1 MAQNADGSVIITTSI
16 DTSNITTGIADV
28 EKEIGRLSS
37 GFEGLKN
44 QIGKSMDADFASA
57 FTSDVEKVENQISD
71 LQDKLKSIGGTTF
84 KTDQYQSIEDTYDQV
99 IAKADELR
107 AKLNLLNRQGVSPD
121 TQRYKSV
128 KAEYDATVVSV
139 DNLRAALDRLESS
152 GEAYVPGVDTSQY
165 AQAGAEIDRLS
176 QKIEDLKQKSSEIG
190 GKFKGIGTTIA
201 TAMQSP
207 LQAVGRVLG
216 ATVQKIGQI
225 GSKALQAGKA
235 FAQWSINH
243 IVSGLKSAASG
254 LKNMVTGAN
263 SMGGKFSS
271 LASEAKSFAVGLL
284 GARSIF
290 TILQNAVNAYMQQNQ
305 QLSATLSN
313 VWANLGSLLGPI
325 IERIINLLSTAV
337 SYVTQFFSLLGITS
351 KKVSSAIGGAGS
363 AAAAETKKLK
373 KQLASFDELNVLQDN
388 SSGGGGGGGGGAGG
402 IGADGAA
409 EVKLPDWAKL
419 MAEQLKNGKWAE
431 AATTLTDQLNAMV
444 ASVDWAGI
452 GDKIGYY
459 LNGALTFLAT
469 AITTF
474 NWTALGADLGTMLNN
489 IITSVDWGNLGTL
502 LMAKWAILLQL
513 LAGFFETFDGKAFG
527 DGLYS
532 LLMGAVNAC
541 DWVGLTGELSKNIS
555 NFIQAIDFEKLGTA
569 LSTGV
574 RTILQSFNIAIAD
587 FDWRGLG
594 EKIADFINGID
605 WAGIIGDLVTLIS
618 NVQKAA
624 LNLLIGFAEKLD
636 WSKLGHDLFD
646 SLKSVVQN
654 TDWGGIV
661 SLAFELLG
669 AAISGAL
676 SLIVTLAVDF
686 WNLLKE
692 GWESTKS
699 YFSSYIEE
707 AGGNIIEGLWNG
719 IVNALKNVG
728 NWIVDHIFQPF
739 IDGFK
744 AAFGIHSPSTVM
756 EEQGNYIIEGLL
768 QGITNAWKGIT
779 EFIGNS
785 LTSIKN
791 TISTAWS
798 NVKSTASQKWSEI
811 RSAVTSTWE
820 NLKSGAADKF
830 NALKTNVLN
839 AWNSIKNSPA
849 WQTISSA
856 LSTTWTNMKNKATTT
871 FNGMKTS
878 IVNIFNG
885 LKNAIKSPVNAII
898 GFINGM
904 ISGIVSG
911 INSAISVL
919 NRLHISIPRWVPGIG
934 GRSLGFNIPH
944 VSAPHIPYLA
954 KGAVI
959 PPNAPFMAMLGDQR
973 HGTNVEA
980 PLETIQEAVALV
992 MDGMTGGMMTGFEA
1006 VIAILREILEAIM
1019 GIEIGDDVIANAVKN
1034 YNRKMAVV
1042 NGG

>member
-71 LQDKLKSIGGTTF
+71 LQDKLKSIGNTTF
-84 KTDQYQSIEDTYDQV
+84 KTDQYQSIENTYDQM

-176 QKIEDLKQKSSEIG
+176 QKMEDLKQKSSEIG
-190 GKFKGIGTTIA
+190 GKFKGIGTMIA

-290 TILQNAVNAYMQQNQ
+290 TVLQNAVNAYMQQNQ

-325 IERIINLLSTAV
+325 IERLINLLSTAV

-419 MAEQLKNGKWAE
+419 MAEQLKNGEWAA

-469 AITTF
+469 AILGF
-474 NWTALGADLGTMLNN
+474 DWFALGSDIATSLNH
-489 IITSVDWGNLGTL
+489 IIDNVNWGNLGVVLGAKFIILIEGLGGLFSTL
-502 LMAKWAILLQL
+502 NWAGL
-513 LAGFFETFDGKAFG
+513 GKALSDAFM
-527 DGLYS
+527 GLW
-532 LLMGAVNAC
+532 N
-541 DWVGLTGELSKNIS
+541 
-555 NFIQAIDFEKLGTA
+555 AIDWTQAAKTVSDGVKGVFDAIGAAADNMDWGKIGRDI
-569 LSTGV
+569 TGAF
-574 RTILQSFNIAIAD
+574 QN
-587 FDWRGLG
+587 
-594 EKIADFINGID
+594 ID
-605 WAGIIGDLVTLIS
+605 WAGAAQSISSGVIKVISGVSEMLQSINWQQIGNDIATFIGTIDWTGLTVSLSSGIG
-618 NVQKAA
+618 AA
-624 LNLLIGFAEKLD
+624 LGGFAALLWGFIEGA
-636 WSKLGHDLFD
+636 WN
-646 SLKSVVQN
+646 SVVEWWKA
-654 TDWGGIV
+654 TAYKDGE
-661 SLAFELLG
+661 F
-669 AAISGAL
+669 
-676 SLIVTLAVDF
+676 T
-686 WNLLKE
+686 
-692 GWESTKS
+692 
-699 YFSSYIEE
+699 
-707 AGGNIIEGLWNG
+707 IEGLLNG
-719 IVNALKNVG
+719 ILNGIKNIWS
-728 NWIVDHIFQPF
+728 WIVSNIFEPF
-739 IDGFK
+739 INGFK

-820 NLKSGAADKF
+820 SLKSGAADKF

-849 WQTISSA
+849 WQTISST

-944 VSAPHIPYLA
+944 VSAPQIPYLA

-992 MDGMTGGMMTGFEA
+992 MDGMTGGMMAGFEA
-1006 VIAILREILEAIM
+1006 VIAILREILEAVM

>member
-57 FTSDVEKVENQISD
+57 FTSDVERVESQISD
-71 LQDKLKSIGGTTF
+71 LQDKLKSIGDTTF

-176 QKIEDLKQKSSEIG
+176 QKMEDLKQKSSEIS

-254 LKNMVTGAN
+254 LKNMVMGAN

-419 MAEQLKNGKWAE
+419 MAEQLKKGEWAE
-431 AATTLTDQLNAMV
+431 AATTLTDQLNTMV
-444 ASVDWAGI
+444 ANVDWAGI

-469 AITTF
+469 AILGF
-474 NWTALGADLGTMLNN
+474 DWFALGSDIATSLNH
-489 IITSVDWGNLGTL
+489 IIDNVDWGNLGVVLGAKFIILIEGLGGLFSTL
-502 LMAKWAILLQL
+502 NWAGL
-513 LAGFFETFDGKAFG
+513 GKALSDAFM
-527 DGLYS
+527 GLW
-532 LLMGAVNAC
+532 N
-541 DWVGLTGELSKNIS
+541 
-555 NFIQAIDFEKLGTA
+555 AIDWAQAAKTV
-569 LSTGV
+569 SDGV
-574 RTILQSFNIAIAD
+574 KGVFDAIGAAAD
-587 FDWRGLG
+587 NMDWG
-594 EKIADFINGID
+594 KIGRDITNAFQNID
-605 WAGIIGDLVTLIS
+605 WAGAAQSLSSGVIKVISGVSEMLQSINWQQIGNDIATFIGTIDWTGLTVSLSSGIGAALAGFPALLWGFIQGAWNSVVEWWKATAYKDGEFTVEGLLNGIINGLKNIWSWIKS
-618 NVQKAA
+618 NV
-624 LNLLIGFAEKLD
+624 
-636 WSKLGHDLFD
+636 
-646 SLKSVVQN
+646 
-654 TDWGGIV
+654 
-661 SLAFELLG
+661 FE
-669 AAISGAL
+669 
-676 SLIVTLAVDF
+676 
-686 WNLLKE
+686 
-692 GWESTKS
+692 
-699 YFSSYIEE
+699 
-707 AGGNIIEGLWNG
+707 
-719 IVNALKNVG
+719 
-728 NWIVDHIFQPF
+728 PF
-739 IDGFK
+739 INGFK

-768 QGITNAWKGIT
+768 QGITNAWRGIT

-791 TISTAWS
+791 TISEAWS

-820 NLKSGAADKF
+820 SLKSGAADKF

-849 WQTISSA
+849 WQTISST

-944 VSAPHIPYLA
+944 VYAPQIPYLA

-992 MDGMTGGMMTGFEA
+992 MDGMTGGMMAGFEA
-1006 VIAILREILEAIM
+1006 VIAILREILEAVM

>member
-71 LQDKLKSIGGTTF
+71 LQDKLKSIGDTTF
-84 KTDQYQSIEDTYDQV
+84 KTDQYQSIENTYDQM

-139 DNLRAALDRLESS
+139 DNLRAALDRLEST

-165 AQAGAEIDRLS
+165 AQAGAEVDQLS
-176 QKIEDLKQKSSEIG
+176 QKLENLKQKEAEVKAASNSVPSSWNQMVTLSGTVSNAVSGIA
-190 GKFKGIGTTIA
+190 GKFRSVGATITTAIQHPLQTADRILGTTI
-201 TAMQSP
+201 
-207 LQAVGRVLG
+207 
-216 ATVQKIGQI
+216 QKIGQI

-337 SYVTQFFSLLGITS
+337 SYVTQFFGLLGITS

-363 AAAAETKKLK
+363 VAAAETKKLK

-402 IGADGAA
+402 IGADGTA

-419 MAEQLKNGKWAE
+419 MAEQLKNGEWAA

-469 AITTF
+469 AILGF
-474 NWTALGADLGTMLNN
+474 DWFALGSDIATSLNH
-489 IITSVDWGNLGTL
+489 IIDNVDWGNLGIVLGAKFIILIEGLGGLFSTL
-502 LMAKWAILLQL
+502 NWAGL
-513 LAGFFETFDGKAFG
+513 GKALSDAFM
-527 DGLYS
+527 GLW
-532 LLMGAVNAC
+532 N
-541 DWVGLTGELSKNIS
+541 
-555 NFIQAIDFEKLGTA
+555 AIDWAQAAKTV
-569 LSTGV
+569 SDGV
-574 RTILQSFNIAIAD
+574 KGVFDAIGAAAD
-587 FDWRGLG
+587 NMDWG
-594 EKIADFINGID
+594 KIGRDITSAFQNID
-605 WAGIIGDLVTLIS
+605 WAGAAQSLSSGVIKVISGVSEMLQSINWQQIGNDIATFIGTIDWTGLTVSLSSGIG
-618 NVQKAA
+618 AA
-624 LNLLIGFAEKLD
+624 LGGFAALLWGFIKD
-636 WSKLGHDLFD
+636 AWN
-646 SLKSVVQN
+646 SVVEWWKA
-654 TDWGGIV
+654 TAYKDGE
-661 SLAFELLG
+661 F
-669 AAISGAL
+669 
-676 SLIVTLAVDF
+676 T
-686 WNLLKE
+686 
-692 GWESTKS
+692 
-699 YFSSYIEE
+699 
-707 AGGNIIEGLWNG
+707 IEGLLNG
-719 IVNALKNVG
+719 ILNGIKNIGSWLMSNVVN
-728 NWIVDHIFQPF
+728 PF
-739 IDGFK
+739 INGFK

-791 TISTAWS
+791 TISAAWS

-811 RSAVTSTWE
+811 RSAVTSIWE
-820 NLKSGAADKF
+820 SLKSGAADKF

-839 AWNSIKNSPA
+839 AWNSIKTSPA
-849 WQTISSA
+849 WQTISST

-871 FNGMKTS
+871 FSGMKTS

-992 MDGMTGGMMTGFEA
+992 MDGMTGGMMAGFEA
-1006 VIAILREILEAIM
+1006 VIAILREILEAVM

>member
-57 FTSDVEKVENQISD
+57 FTSDVEKVESQIND
-71 LQDKLKSIGGTTF
+71 LQDKLKNIGDTTF
-84 KTDQYQSIEDTYDQV
+84 KTDQYQSIENTYDQV

-176 QKIEDLKQKSSEIG
+176 QKMEDLKQKSSEIS

-243 IVSGLKSAASG
+243 IVSGLKSAASW

-337 SYVTQFFSLLGITS
+337 SYVTQFFGLLGITS

-402 IGADGAA
+402 IGADGVA
-409 EVKLPDWAKL
+409 EVKLPDWAKI
-419 MAEQLKNGKWAE
+419 MAEQLKNGEWAE

-469 AITTF
+469 AILGF
-474 NWTALGADLGTMLNN
+474 DWFALGSDIATSLNH
-489 IITSVDWGNLGTL
+489 IIDNVDWGNLGIVLGAKFIILIEGLGGLFSTL
-502 LMAKWAILLQL
+502 NWAGL
-513 LAGFFETFDGKAFG
+513 GKALSDAFM
-527 DGLYS
+527 GLW
-532 LLMGAVNAC
+532 N
-541 DWVGLTGELSKNIS
+541 
-555 NFIQAIDFEKLGTA
+555 AIDWTQAAKTV
-569 LSTGV
+569 SDGV
-574 RTILQSFNIAIAD
+574 KGVFDAIGAAAD
-587 FDWRGLG
+587 NMDWG
-594 EKIADFINGID
+594 KIGRDITSAFQNID
-605 WAGIIGDLVTLIS
+605 WAGAAQSISSGVIKVISGVSEMLQSINWQQIGNDIATFIGTIDWTGLTVSLSSGIG
-618 NVQKAA
+618 AA
-624 LNLLIGFAEKLD
+624 LAGFPALLWGFIKGA
-636 WSKLGHDLFD
+636 WN
-646 SLKSVVQN
+646 SVVEWWKA
-654 TDWGGIV
+654 TAYKDGE
-661 SLAFELLG
+661 F
-669 AAISGAL
+669 
-676 SLIVTLAVDF
+676 T
-686 WNLLKE
+686 
-692 GWESTKS
+692 
-699 YFSSYIEE
+699 
-707 AGGNIIEGLWNG
+707 IEGLLNG
-719 IVNALKNVG
+719 IINGVKNIGSWLMSNVVN
-728 NWIVDHIFQPF
+728 PF
-739 IDGFK
+739 INGFK

-756 EEQGNYIIEGLL
+756 EEQGNYVIEGLL

-791 TISTAWS
+791 TISEAWS

-820 NLKSGAADKF
+820 SLKSGAADKF

-849 WQTISSA
+849 WQTISST
-856 LSTTWTNMKNKATTT
+856 LSTTWTNMKNKATTI
-871 FNGMKTS
+871 FSGMKTS

-944 VSAPHIPYLA
+944 VYAPQIPYLA

-992 MDGMTGGMMTGFEA
+992 MDGMTGGMMAGFEA
-1006 VIAILREILEAIM
+1006 VIAILREILEAVM

>member
-71 LQDKLKSIGGTTF
+71 LQDKLKSIGDTTF
-84 KTDQYQSIEDTYDQV
+84 KTDQYQSIENTYDQV

-128 KAEYDATVVSV
+128 KAEYDATVESV

-176 QKIEDLKQKSSEIG
+176 QKMEDLKHKSSEIG

-290 TILQNAVNAYMQQNQ
+290 TVLQNAVNAYMQQNQ

-325 IERIINLLSTAV
+325 IERLINLLSTAV

-419 MAEQLKNGKWAE
+419 MAEQLKNGEWAE

-469 AITTF
+469 AILGF
-474 NWTALGADLGTMLNN
+474 DWFALGSDIATSLNH
-489 IITSVDWGNLGTL
+489 IIDNVDWGNLGVVLGAKFIILIEGLGGLFSTL
-502 LMAKWAILLQL
+502 NWAGL
-513 LAGFFETFDGKAFG
+513 GKALSDAFM
-527 DGLYS
+527 GLW
-532 LLMGAVNAC
+532 N
-541 DWVGLTGELSKNIS
+541 
-555 NFIQAIDFEKLGTA
+555 AIDWAQAAKTV
-569 LSTGV
+569 SDGV
-574 RTILQSFNIAIAD
+574 KGVFDAIGAAADNMDWGKIGRDVTIAFQN
-587 FDWRGLG
+587 
-594 EKIADFINGID
+594 ID
-605 WAGIIGDLVTLIS
+605 WAGAAQSISSGVIKVISGVSEMLQSINWQQIGNDIATFIGTIDWTGLTVSLSSGIG
-618 NVQKAA
+618 AA
-624 LNLLIGFAEKLD
+624 LGGFAALLWGFIEGA
-636 WSKLGHDLFD
+636 WN
-646 SLKSVVQN
+646 SVVEWWKA
-654 TDWGGIV
+654 TAYKDGE
-661 SLAFELLG
+661 F
-669 AAISGAL
+669 
-676 SLIVTLAVDF
+676 T
-686 WNLLKE
+686 
-692 GWESTKS
+692 
-699 YFSSYIEE
+699 
-707 AGGNIIEGLWNG
+707 IEGLLNG
-719 IVNALKNVG
+719 ILNGIKNIWS
-728 NWIVDHIFQPF
+728 WIKTNVFEPF
-739 IDGFK
+739 INGFK

-820 NLKSGAADKF
+820 SLKSGAADKF

-849 WQTISSA
+849 WQTISST

-871 FNGMKTS
+871 FSGMKTS

-911 INSAISVL
+911 INSAISAL

-944 VSAPHIPYLA
+944 VSAPQIPYLA

>member
-57 FTSDVEKVENQISD
+57 FTSDVEKVESQISD
-71 LQDKLKSIGGTTF
+71 LQDKLKSIGDTTF

-176 QKIEDLKQKSSEIG
+176 QKMEDLKQKSSEIS

-243 IVSGLKSAASG
+243 IVSGLKLAASG

-402 IGADGAA
+402 IGAGSAA

-419 MAEQLKNGKWAE
+419 MAEQLKNGEWAA

-444 ASVDWAGI
+444 ANVDWAGI

-469 AITTF
+469 AILGF
-474 NWTALGADLGTMLNN
+474 DWFALGSDIATSLNH
-489 IITSVDWGNLGTL
+489 IIDNVDWGNLGVVLGAKFIILIEGLGGLFSTL
-502 LMAKWAILLQL
+502 NWAGL
-513 LAGFFETFDGKAFG
+513 GKALSDAFM
-527 DGLYS
+527 GLW
-532 LLMGAVNAC
+532 N
-541 DWVGLTGELSKNIS
+541 
-555 NFIQAIDFEKLGTA
+555 AIDWAQAAKTV
-569 LSTGV
+569 SDGV
-574 RTILQSFNIAIAD
+574 KGVFDAIGAAAD
-587 FDWRGLG
+587 NMDWG
-594 EKIADFINGID
+594 KIGRDITSAFQNID
-605 WAGIIGDLVTLIS
+605 WAGAAQSLSSGVIKVISGISEMLQSINWQQIGNDIATF
-618 NVQKAA
+618 
-624 LNLLIGFAEKLD
+624 IGTID
-636 WSKLGHDLFD
+636 WTGL
-646 SLKSVVQN
+646 
-654 TDWGGIV
+654 TA
-661 SLAFELLG
+661 SLANGIG
-669 AAISGAL
+669 AAIGGSAQLLWGFIKDA
-676 SLIVTLAVDF
+676 
-686 WNLLKE
+686 WNSVVEWWKATAYKDGE
-692 GWESTKS
+692 FTV
-699 YFSSYIEE
+699 
-707 AGGNIIEGLWNG
+707 EGLLNG
-719 IVNALKNVG
+719 ILNGVKNIGSWLMSNVVN
-728 NWIVDHIFQPF
+728 PF

-791 TISTAWS
+791 TISEAWS
-798 NVKSTASQKWSEI
+798 NVKSTASQKWTEI
-811 RSAVTSTWE
+811 RNAVTSTWE
-820 NLKSGAADKF
+820 SLKSGAADKF

-849 WQTISSA
+849 WQTISST

-944 VSAPHIPYLA
+944 VYAPQIPYLA

-992 MDGMTGGMMTGFEA
+992 MDGMTGGMMAGFEA
-1006 VIAILREILEAIM
+1006 VIAILREILEAVM

>member
-57 FTSDVEKVENQISD
+57 FTSDVEKVESQISD
-71 LQDKLKSIGGTTF
+71 LQDKLKSIGDTTF

-176 QKIEDLKQKSSEIG
+176 QKMEDLKQKSSEIS

-337 SYVTQFFSLLGITS
+337 SYVTQFFGLLGITS

-419 MAEQLKNGKWAE
+419 MAEQLKNGEWAA

-444 ASVDWAGI
+444 ANVDWAGI

-469 AITTF
+469 AILGF
-474 NWTALGADLGTMLNN
+474 DWFALGSDIATSLNH
-489 IITSVDWGNLGTL
+489 IIDNVDWGNLGIVLGAKFIILIEGLGGLFSTL
-502 LMAKWAILLQL
+502 NWAGL
-513 LAGFFETFDGKAFG
+513 GKALSDAFM
-527 DGLYS
+527 GLW
-532 LLMGAVNAC
+532 N
-541 DWVGLTGELSKNIS
+541 
-555 NFIQAIDFEKLGTA
+555 AIDWAQAAKTV
-569 LSTGV
+569 SDGV
-574 RTILQSFNIAIAD
+574 KGVFDAIGAAAD
-587 FDWRGLG
+587 NMDWG
-594 EKIADFINGID
+594 KIGRDITSAFQNID
-605 WAGIIGDLVTLIS
+605 WAGAAQSLSSGVIKVISGISEMLQSINWQQIGNDIATFIGTIDWTGLTVSLSSGIG
-618 NVQKAA
+618 AA
-624 LNLLIGFAEKLD
+624 LGGFAALLWGFIEGA
-636 WSKLGHDLFD
+636 WN
-646 SLKSVVQN
+646 SVVEWWKA
-654 TDWGGIV
+654 TAYKDGE
-661 SLAFELLG
+661 F
-669 AAISGAL
+669 
-676 SLIVTLAVDF
+676 T
-686 WNLLKE
+686 
-692 GWESTKS
+692 
-699 YFSSYIEE
+699 
-707 AGGNIIEGLWNG
+707 IEGLLNG
-719 IVNALKNVG
+719 ILNGLKNIWS
-728 NWIVDHIFQPF
+728 WIKSNIFEPF
-739 IDGFK
+739 INGFK

-791 TISTAWS
+791 TIFEAWS

-849 WQTISSA
+849 WQTISST

-871 FNGMKTS
+871 FSGMKTS

-885 LKNAIKSPVNAII
+885 LKNAIKAPVNAII

-944 VSAPHIPYLA
+944 VYAPQIPYLA

-992 MDGMTGGMMTGFEA
+992 MDGMTGGMMAGFEA
-1006 VIAILREILEAIM
+1006 VIAILREILEAVM

>member
-71 LQDKLKSIGGTTF
+71 LQDKLKSIGNTTF
-84 KTDQYQSIEDTYDQV
+84 KTDQYQSIENTYDQM

-176 QKIEDLKQKSSEIG
+176 QKMEDLKQKSSEIG
-190 GKFKGIGTTIA
+190 GKFKGIGTMIA

-290 TILQNAVNAYMQQNQ
+290 TVLQNAVNAYMQQNQ

-325 IERIINLLSTAV
+325 IERLINLLSTAV

-419 MAEQLKNGKWAE
+419 MAEQLKNGEWAA

-469 AITTF
+469 AILGF
-474 NWTALGADLGTMLNN
+474 DWFALGSDIATSLNH
-489 IITSVDWGNLGTL
+489 IIDNVNWGNLGVVLGAKFIILIEGLGGLFSTL
-502 LMAKWAILLQL
+502 NWAGL
-513 LAGFFETFDGKAFG
+513 GKALSDAFM
-527 DGLYS
+527 GLW
-532 LLMGAVNAC
+532 N
-541 DWVGLTGELSKNIS
+541 
-555 NFIQAIDFEKLGTA
+555 AIDWTQAAKTVSDGVKGVFDAIGAAADNMDWGKIGRDI
-569 LSTGV
+569 TGAF
-574 RTILQSFNIAIAD
+574 QN
-587 FDWRGLG
+587 
-594 EKIADFINGID
+594 ID
-605 WAGIIGDLVTLIS
+605 WAGAAQSISSGVIKVISGVSEMLQSINWQQIGNDIATFIGTIDWTGLTVSLSSGIG
-618 NVQKAA
+618 AA
-624 LNLLIGFAEKLD
+624 LGGLTVSLSSGIGAALGGFAALLWGFIEGA
-636 WSKLGHDLFD
+636 WN
-646 SLKSVVQN
+646 SVVEWWKA
-654 TDWGGIV
+654 TAYKDGE
-661 SLAFELLG
+661 F
-669 AAISGAL
+669 
-676 SLIVTLAVDF
+676 T
-686 WNLLKE
+686 
-692 GWESTKS
+692 
-699 YFSSYIEE
+699 
-707 AGGNIIEGLWNG
+707 IEGLLNG
-719 IVNALKNVG
+719 ILNGIKNIWS
-728 NWIVDHIFQPF
+728 WIVSNIFEPF
-739 IDGFK
+739 INGFK

-820 NLKSGAADKF
+820 SLKSGAADKF

-849 WQTISSA
+849 WQTISST

-944 VSAPHIPYLA
+944 VSAPQIPYLA

-992 MDGMTGGMMTGFEA
+992 MDGMTGGMMAGFEA
-1006 VIAILREILEAIM
+1006 VIAILREILEAVM

>member
-57 FTSDVEKVENQISD
+57 FTSDVEKVESQISD
-71 LQDKLKSIGGTTF
+71 LQDKLKSIGDTTF

-165 AQAGAEIDRLS
+165 AQAGAEVDQLS
-176 QKIEDLKQKSSEIG
+176 QKLENLKQKEAEVKAASNSVPSSWNQMVTLSGTVSNAVSGIA
-190 GKFKGIGTTIA
+190 GKFRSVGTTII
-201 TAMQSP
+201 TAIQHP
-207 LQAVGRVLG
+207 LQTADRILG

-419 MAEQLKNGKWAE
+419 MAEQLKNGEWAA

-469 AITTF
+469 AILGF
-474 NWTALGADLGTMLNN
+474 DWFALGSDIATSLNH
-489 IITSVDWGNLGTL
+489 IIDNVDWGNLGVVLGAKFIILIEGLGGLFSTL
-502 LMAKWAILLQL
+502 NWAGL
-513 LAGFFETFDGKAFG
+513 GKALSDAFM
-527 DGLYS
+527 GLW
-532 LLMGAVNAC
+532 N
-541 DWVGLTGELSKNIS
+541 
-555 NFIQAIDFEKLGTA
+555 AIDWAQAAKTV
-569 LSTGV
+569 SDGV
-574 RTILQSFNIAIAD
+574 KGVFDAIGAAAD
-587 FDWRGLG
+587 NMDWG
-594 EKIADFINGID
+594 KIGRDITDAFHNID
-605 WAGIIGDLVTLIS
+605 WAGAAQSLSSGVIKVIGGVSEMLQST
-618 NVQKAA
+618 NWQQ
-624 LNLLIGFAEKLD
+624 IGNDIATFIGTID
-636 WSKLGHDLFD
+636 WTGL
-646 SLKSVVQN
+646 
-654 TDWGGIV
+654 TA
-661 SLAFELLG
+661 SLANGIG
-669 AAISGAL
+669 AAIGGSAQLLWGFIKDA
-676 SLIVTLAVDF
+676 
-686 WNLLKE
+686 WNSVVEWWKATAYKDGE
-692 GWESTKS
+692 FTV
-699 YFSSYIEE
+699 
-707 AGGNIIEGLWNG
+707 EGLLNG
-719 IVNALKNVG
+719 ILNGIKNIWS
-728 NWIVDHIFQPF
+728 WIKTNVFEPF
-739 IDGFK
+739 INGFK

-791 TISTAWS
+791 TISEAWS
-798 NVKSTASQKWSEI
+798 NVKSTASQKWTEI
-811 RSAVTSTWE
+811 RNAVTSTWE
-820 NLKSGAADKF
+820 SLKSGAADKF

-849 WQTISSA
+849 WQTISST

-885 LKNAIKSPVNAII
+885 LKNAIKAPVNAII

-944 VSAPHIPYLA
+944 VSAPQIPYLA